1 MFFYDVHLENGE
13 LVKRFLSA
21 TTPPQIGEIF
31 NLKIDDV
38 FQTFEV
44 LDVKYDTVL
53 SYQIIVLKVK
63 PVEQPEEHEPIP
75 LL

>member
-1 MFFYDVHLENGE
+1 
-13 LVKRFLSA
+13 
-21 TTPPQIGEIF
+21 
-31 NLKIDDV
+31 LKINDV

-53 SYQIIVLKVK
+53 SYEIIVLKVK
-63 PVEQPEEHEPIP
+63 PVKQPEEPEAIP